1 MSLQKELIENDILLS
16 IFSKPHYNRSVFK
29 LLKGLEGKKICYV
42 TLNKTAAN
50 LESSLRMHRFKTNNL
65 FFIDAVS
72 KSKGLKNKDN
82 AIFVSSPNSLQELS
96 MAIKPVLAC
105 SHFDALLFDSLSTL
119 KFSQTEEIEKFNRE
133 IINQVRAQGKQGI
146 FTCLEEDSSLFTRSF
161 QHVDKILHPQA
172 FQKRKFH
179 PVLPFMGVMLVLTGL
194 LWFASSGDL
203 TGASILQYSGEPN
216 ILLMFSGMG
225 AFALVFFIGTVLY
238 KKHSLHLISDE
249 ELEQIQPGNLHD
261 NLKSKFKQ
269 KLLSW
274 INKVDN

>member
-1 MSLQKELIENDILLS
+1 
-16 IFSKPHYNRSVFK
+16 
-29 LLKGLEGKKICYV
+29 
-42 TLNKTAAN
+42 
-50 LESSLRMHRFKTNNL
+50 
-65 FFIDAVS
+65 
-72 KSKGLKNKDN
+72 
-82 AIFVSSPNSLQELS
+82 
-96 MAIKPVLAC
+96 
-105 SHFDALLFDSLSTL
+105 
-119 KFSQTEEIEKFNRE
+119 
-133 IINQVRAQGKQGI
+133 
-146 FTCLEEDSSLFTRSF
+146 
-161 QHVDKILHPQA
+161 A